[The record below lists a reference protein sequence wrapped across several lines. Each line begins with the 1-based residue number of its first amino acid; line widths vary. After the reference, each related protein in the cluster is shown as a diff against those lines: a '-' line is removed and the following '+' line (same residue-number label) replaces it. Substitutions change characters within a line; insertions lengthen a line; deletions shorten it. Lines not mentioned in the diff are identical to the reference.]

1 IEDPIEMV
9 YEPFN
14 QIAVQHQ
21 IDLTFTTALR
31 HVLRQDPDIIM
42 IGEIRDHE
50 TAEYAVQA
58 ALTGHLVLTTLHT
71 NNAAS
76 AITRLRD
83 LNIESFLIAST
94 LLGVIAQR
102 LVRKICPHCQT
113 KARISSQQLEL
124 FGLRGDPES
133 FAMLRAGAGCQS
145 CRHTG
150 FKGRRG
156 ICEIIEMDT
165 AIRTLIRDK
174 ADEKDIMQA
183 AQRAGTESLLASAV
197 KNLLNGQT
205 TIEEIVRTVPLVP

>member
-1 IEDPIEMV
+1 MV

-14 QIAVQHQ
+14 QIAVQPQ
-21 IDLTFTTALR
+21 IELGFTTALR

-42 IGEIRDHE
+42 VGEIRDNE

-71 NNAAS
+71 NDAAS

-83 LNIESFLIAST
+83 LRIESFLIAST

-102 LVRKICPHCQT
+102 LVRIICPHCAT
-113 KARISSQQLEL
+113 RGSVTPQQREL
-124 FGLRGDPES
+124 LALPEAPDALSRLRTGL
-133 FAMLRAGAGCQS
+133 GCQN

-156 ICEIIEMDT
+156 IFEIIEVD
-165 AIRTLIRDK
+165 AGIRGLIRDE
-174 ADEKDIMQA
+174 ADENLIAKT
-183 AQRAGTESLLASAV
+183 AQEAGTEPLLSAAV
-197 KNLLNGQT
+197 KNLLSGQT
-205 TIEEIVRTVPLVP
+205 TIEDILRVVPLAR